1 MKLSA
6 IVFAAVFAPAAANAL
21 AIGDAM
27 PNREVKMLNVDGRT
41 VTLAT
46 SKGDQGTLVIF
57 TCNHCPYAKAW
68 ESRIVALGNQLAG
81 RGIGVVAINSND
93 PKVAADDGYESMQQR
108 AKEKGYAFP
117 YVVDDTS
124 NVARAFGATRTPE
137 VFLFDAAGKLVYHGA
152 VDDNSEDASKVSA
165 SYLRDAAEALIAGKP
180 VHTAETK
187 ALGCTI
193 KFRD

>member
-6 IVFAAVFAPAAANAL
+6 VVLAAVLVPAAANAL

-27 PNREVKMLNVDGRT
+27 PSAEVKMLSVDGKT
-41 VTLAT
+41 VTLTT
-46 SKGDQGTLVIF
+46 SKGDKGTLVIF

-68 ESRIVALGNQLAG
+68 ESRIVALGNELAG

-108 AKEKGYAFP
+108 AKEKGFAFP

-137 VFLFDAAGKLVYHGA
+137 VFLFDAQGKLVYHGA
-152 VDDNSEDASKVSA
+152 VDDNSEDASKVTV

-180 VHTAETK
+180 VQTAETK

-193 KFRD
+193 KFR